1 MPNKRSRQPDWTA
14 VRLDCLKR
22 ERSFAAIA
30 AAHGISVATL
40 RKRRKLWEAEKVDQ
54 KSDEK
59 AAAESPIG
67 EHEPASMVSSVP
79 DGSEAPD
86 AGIDHLSMVR
96 RLYHAT
102 DQQIRHL
109 EQQLK
114 NGSAAFDEKEARML
128 GTIAR
133 TLDKIMEL
141 NPQGQD
147 DANDRKEAGDDS
159 SEDTGTLDLLRD
171 ELARRLDGLKQG
183 TAGELSGESQPL

>member
-40 RKRRKLWEAEKVDQ
+40 RKRRKLWEAEKTDQ
-54 KSDEK
+54 RSDEK

-67 EHEPASMVSSVP
+67 EREPAS
-79 DGSEAPD
+79 DT
-86 AGIDHLSMVR
+86 GIDHLSMVR

-147 DANDRKEAGDDS
+147 DANDRKEASDDS